1 MEDEMPTLDKSQDVA
16 AIALPDLPDGWSCT
30 TQIAVHLAF
39 LHTDSSGD
47 NSATGYRRSIG
58 VSKTPAELSNRWAVA
73 GLAGYQDP
81 PTIAHDVPFQT
92 AMSAAFAEMKAVN
105 QGNPMTPDSP
115 PNTGYQGET
124 REVADSN
131 SQSSGQAT
139 LTDDWS

>member
-1 MEDEMPTLDKSQDVA
+1 MENEMPTLDKSQDVA
-16 AIALPDLPDGWSCT
+16 AIALSDLPDGWSCT

-39 LHTDSSGD
+39 LHTDNSGD

-58 VSKTPAELSNRWAVA
+58 VSKTPAELSNKWTVT

-92 AMSAAFAEMKAVN
+92 AISAAFDEMTSVN
-105 QGNPMTPDSP
+105 QGNPMTPNSP
-115 PNTGYQGET
+115 PDTGYQGET
-124 REVADSN
+124 RGVADSD

-139 LTDDWS
+139 LTDDWV